1 MLNKFYL
8 KYFMKLKKFVILIT
22 MAILAIPAFSQ
33 VKASGVVIADGEP
46 AIGATVQV
54 KGQPSIGAATDIDG
68 KFVFTVP
75 NSNSVLVF
83 SYLGFETKEVK
94 ASENMTI
101 ELSPAGAHELSEVVV
116 TGMQKTD
123 KRLFTGATTQINA
136 EDAKL
141 DGVADIS
148 RSLEGKSAGVS
159 VQNVSGTFGTAPKI
173 RVRGA
178 TSIYG
183 ASKPLWVVDGVV
195 MEDAVEVS
203 ADELSSGDAVTLI
216 SSAIAGLNS
225 DDIESFQILKD
236 GSATSI
242 YGAKAMAGV
251 IVVTTK
257 KGKAGSARVSYTG
270 EFTTRMKP
278 RYADFNISN
287 SQEQMGIYREME
299 QKGWLEFA
307 SIASAAN
314 SGVYG
319 KMYQMIEQYDAT
331 NGKFGLEHTPSA
343 MNAYLRAAEYRNTDW
358 FDELFSNALLQNH
371 SVSIAGGTEKGKFYT
386 SLSVMNDPGWYQ
398 SSDVRRYTFNANA
411 SYDISQTL
419 RVSVLTSDS
428 YRKQKA
434 PGTLSQETDPVSGV
448 VKRGFDINPYSY
460 ALNTSRT
467 LSAHETYTRN
477 WSDFNIFHEL
487 ENNYIDIGVT
497 DLKFQGEINWR
508 PISGLEFN
516 ALGAYRYQSSVQE
529 HHVKDHSNQAL
540 AYRAGIDPEDATIRA
555 INPYLYTDPEDPNA
569 LPVTILPKG
578 GIYYND
584 TYKVS
589 QYDFRA
595 TGTYNKTWN
604 NTHIFNIFAGL
615 EINSTEREALSY
627 TGWGFVYDNGGVPF
641 VDYNWLKQLGEENG
655 QYYSNTYSTSRSAAY
670 FANATYSYNGRYVL
684 NGTVRYEGTNKLGKS
699 RDARWLPTWNV
710 SAAWNAHEED
720 WFRNN
725 IDLQKVLSH
734 ATLRLSYSLTADSG
748 PAWVS
753 NATPVYNPY
762 RPWRPLSSV
771 QELGLQLSDI
781 ANEELTYEKKKEF
794 NVGFDLGF
802 MQGSRINFS
811 GDVYF
816 RDNFDLIGT
825 IYTQGVG
832 GVTMKY
838 ANVAAMK
845 SHGVE
850 FTLSTRNIETK
861 DFSWTTDLTFSK
873 TKNEITDL
881 DSRSNVMQLVSGSG
895 YAKQGYPVRAIFSI
909 PFVGLSDEGLPLVI
923 NEDGKVTSTDINFQE
938 FEKTD
943 FLKYEGP
950 TDPTITG
957 GFGNV
962 LSWKNFRLNLFM
974 TYSFGNKIRLD
985 PVFAAAYDD
994 LTAMPKEFK
1003 NRWVMPGDER
1013 YTTIPVIAS
1022 RRLAK
1027 KYDYISR
1034 AYSAY
1039 NYSTERIADGGFIR
1053 LKEVSLT
1060 YDIPQSFLEKIRFSS
1075 ASIKVQATNLWLI
1088 YSDKKLNGQ
1097 DPEFF
1102 NAGGVATPS
1111 PKQFTFTLR
1120 FSL

>member
-1 MLNKFYL
+1 
-8 KYFMKLKKFVILIT
+8 MKLKKFVILIT
-22 MAILAIPAFSQ
+22 MALLALPAFAQ
-33 VKASGVVIADGEP
+33 MKVSGVVIEAENGEP
-46 AIGATVQV
+46 VIGATVQV

-68 KFVFTVP
+68 NFALTVP
-75 NSNSVLVF
+75 SSNSVLVF
-83 SYLGFETKEVK
+83 SYIGLQTKEVK
-94 ASENMTI
+94 ASEKMKV
-101 ELSPAGAHELSEVVV
+101 ELSAGDTQVLQEVVV
-116 TGMQKTD
+116 TGMQKMD

-136 EDAKL
+136 DDAKL

-307 SIASAAN
+307 SLASASN
-314 SGVYG
+314 TGVYG
-319 KMYQMIEQYDAT
+319 KMYHLIEQFDAS
-331 NGKFGLEHTPSA
+331 NGKFGLPHTPSA

-358 FDELFSNALLQNH
+358 FDELFSNGLLQNH

-386 SLSVMNDPGWYQ
+386 SLSIMNDPGWYK

-411 SYDISQTL
+411 SYDISKTL

-434 PGTLSQETDPVSGV
+434 PGTLSQETDPVNGV
-448 VKRGFDINPYSY
+448 VKRGFDINPYSF

-467 LSAHETYTRN
+467 LSAHEFYTRN
-477 WSDFNIFHEL
+477 WSQFNIFHEL

-540 AYRAGIDPEDATIRA
+540 AYRAGVDPEDATIRDS
-555 INPYLYTDPEDPNA
+555 NPYLYRNPEDPAA
-569 LPVTILPKG
+569 LPITVLPKG

-595 TGTYNKTWN
+595 TGTYTKTWN
-604 NTHIFNIFAGL
+604 NTHIFNAFAGL
-615 EINSTEREALSY
+615 ELNSTEREALSY

-655 QYYSNTYSTSRSAAY
+655 QYYSNLYSTSRSAAY
-670 FANATYSYNGRYVL
+670 FANATYSYNGRYVV

-699 RDARWLPTWNV
+699 RSSRWLPTWNI
-710 SAAWNAHEED
+710 SGAWNAHEED

-753 NATPVYNPY
+753 NATPVFNPF
-762 RPWRPLSSV
+762 RPWRPILSV
-771 QELGLQLSDI
+771 QELGLELGDI

-811 GDVYF
+811 ADVYF
-816 RDNFDLIGT
+816 RDNFDLIGSV
-825 IYTQGVG
+825 YTEGAG
-832 GVTMKY
+832 GTTMKY

-861 DFSWTTDLTFSK
+861 DFTWTTDLTFSK
-873 TKNEITDL
+873 TKNEITKL

-909 PFVGLSDEGLPLVI
+909 PFVGLNDEGLPQVI
-923 NEDGKVTSTDINFQE
+923 NQDGKVTITDINFQE

-962 LSWKNFRLNLFM
+962 LSWKNFRLNLFL

-985 PVFAAAYDD
+985 PVFAAGYSD
-994 LTAMPKEFK
+994 LASMPKEFK

-1102 NAGGVATPS
+1102 NTGGVATPS

>member
-1 MLNKFYL
+1 MR
-8 KYFMKLKKFVILIT
+8 LKKFVVLLT
-22 MAILAIPAFSQ
+22 MAILAFPVFAQ
-33 VKASGVVIADGEP
+33 MKVSGVVIQADDGEP
-46 AIGATVQV
+46 AIGATIKV
-54 KGQPSIGAATDIDG
+54 KGQESIGTATDIDG
-68 KFVFTVP
+68 NFTLTVP
-75 NSNSVLVF
+75 ANKSTLII
-83 SYLGFETKEVK
+83 SYVGMKTKEVK
-94 ASENMTI
+94 ASPNMTI
-101 ELSPAGAHELSEVVV
+101 TLESNTQQLQEVVV
-116 TGMQKTD
+116 TGMQKMD
-123 KRLFTGATTQINA
+123 KRLFTGATTQISA
-136 EDAKL
+136 DDAKL
-141 DGVADIS
+141 DGDADIS

-278 RYADFNISN
+278 KYSDFNICN

-307 SIASAAN
+307 SLASASN

-319 KMYQMIEQYDAT
+319 KMYQLLDQYDPNT
-331 NGKFGLEHTPSA
+331 GKFGLEHTTAA
-343 MNAYLRAAEYRNTDW
+343 MNAYLREAEYRNTDW
-358 FDELFSNALLQNH
+358 FDELFSNALMQNH

-386 SLSVMNDPGWYQ
+386 SLSYMNDPGWYE
-398 SSDVRRYTFNANA
+398 SSKVERYTFNANA
-411 SYDISQTL
+411 SYDISRTF
-419 RVSVLTSDS
+419 RITVLTSDS

-434 PGTLSQETDPVSGV
+434 PGTLSQETDPVSGEI
-448 VKRGFDINPYSY
+448 KRGFDINPYSY

-477 WSDFNIFHEL
+477 WSQFNIFDEL
-487 ENNYIDIGVT
+487 QQNYIDIGVT
-497 DLKFQGEINWR
+497 DLKFQGELNWR
-508 PISGLEFN
+508 PIAGLELN

-555 INPYLYTDPEDPNA
+555 SNPYLYTDPEDPTA
-569 LPVTILPKG
+569 LPETILPKG
-578 GIYYND
+578 GIYYNN

-589 QYDFRA
+589 QYDFRGTA
-595 TGTYNKTWN
+595 TYNKTWN
-604 NTHIFNIFAGL
+604 NTHIFNVMAGM
-615 EINSTEREALSY
+615 EVNSTEREAMSY

-655 QYYSNTYSTSRSAAY
+655 QYYSITPTTSRSFAS
-670 FANATYSYNGRYVL
+670 FANATYSYAGRYVI
-684 NGTVRYEGTNKLGKS
+684 NGTIRYEGTNKLGKS
-699 RDARWLPTWNV
+699 RDSRWLPTWNV
-710 SAAWNAHEED
+710 SGAWNAHEEN
-720 WFRNN
+720 WFREN
-725 IDLQKVLSH
+725 IDLQRVLNH

-753 NATPVYNPY
+753 NATPVYDPY
-762 RPWRPLSSV
+762 RPWRPLASV
-771 QELGLQLSDI
+771 QELGLQLTDI
-781 ANEELTYEKKKEF
+781 ANSELTYEKKKEF

-802 MQGSRINFS
+802 MQGSRINLS
-811 GDVYF
+811 GDVYY
-816 RDNFDLIGT
+816 RDNYDLIGQ

-861 DFSWTTDLTFSK
+861 DFTWSTDLTFSK

-895 YAKQGYPVRAIFSI
+895 YAKEGYPVRAIFSI
-909 PFVGLSDEGLPLVI
+909 PFVGLNEEGIPQVI
-923 NEDGKVTSTDINFQE
+923 NQDGVVTTTDINFQE

-957 GFGNV
+957 GFGNI
-962 LSWKNFRLNLFM
+962 LTWKNFKLNVFM

-985 PVFAAAYDD
+985 PVFSASYDD

-1003 NRWVMPGDER
+1003 NRWVQPGDEK

-1022 RRLAK
+1022 RRQYK
-1027 KYDYISR
+1027 NYDYLSR
-1034 AYSAY
+1034 AYNAY

-1053 LKEVSLT
+1053 LKEISLT
-1060 YDIPQSFLEKIRFSS
+1060 YDLPKSFLEKIHFTS
-1075 ASIKVQATNLWLI
+1075 ASIKAQATNLWLI
-1088 YSDKKLNGQ
+1088 YSDDKLNGQ

-1102 NAGGVATPS
+1102 NSGGVATPS

>member
-1 MLNKFYL
+1 
-8 KYFMKLKKFVILIT
+8 MKLKRFVILIT
-22 MAILAIPAFSQ
+22 MAILSLPAFAQ
-33 VKASGVVIADGEP
+33 MKVTGVVVSAEDGEP
-46 AIGATVQV
+46 IIGATVRV
-54 KGQPSIGAATDIDG
+54 KGQEATGTATDFDG
-68 KFVFTVP
+68 RFTLTVP
-75 NSNSVLVF
+75 SSDSKLVVT
-83 SYLGFETKEVK
+83 YVGMDTKEVK
-94 ASENMTI
+94 VSSSEMKIVLESNSQV
-101 ELSPAGAHELSEVVV
+101 LGEVVV
-116 TGMQKTD
+116 TGMGKMD

-136 EDAKL
+136 DDAML
-141 DGVADIS
+141 SGVADIS
-148 RSLEGKSAGVS
+148 RSLEGRSAGVS

-242 YGAKAMAGV
+242 YGARAMAGV

-257 KGKAGSARVSYTG
+257 KGKAGSTRVSYTG
-270 EFTTRMKP
+270 ELTTRMKP
-278 RYADFNISN
+278 HYRDFNISN

-307 SIASAAN
+307 NIASASN

-319 KMYQMIEQYDAT
+319 KMYDLIDQYNVS
-331 NGKFGLEHTPSA
+331 NGTYGLAHTEAA
-343 MNAYLRAAEYRNTDW
+343 MNGYLRSAEYRNTDW
-358 FDELFSNALLQNH
+358 FDELFSNAVMQNH
-371 SVSIAGGTEKGKFYT
+371 SVSIAGGTEKGNFYT
-386 SLSVMNDPGWYQ
+386 SLSFMNDPGWYI
-398 SSDVRRYTFNANA
+398 SSNVRRYTFNANA
-411 SYDISQTL
+411 SYQISPTL
-419 RVSVLTSDS
+419 RFSVLTSDS

-434 PGTLSQETDPVSGV
+434 PGTLSQETDPVSGE
-448 VKRGFDINPYSY
+448 VKRSFDINPYSY

-467 LSAHETYTRN
+467 LDPHETYKRN
-477 WSDFNIFHEL
+477 WSDFNIFDEL
-487 ENNYIDIGVT
+487 ENNYMDIGVT
-497 DLKFQGEINWR
+497 DLKFQAELNWK
-508 PISGLEFN
+508 PIEGLELN

-529 HHVKDHSNQAL
+529 HHVMDHSNQAN
-540 AYRAGIDPEDATIRA
+540 AYRAGIDPEDATIRD
-555 INPYLYTDPEDPNA
+555 INPYLYTDPDDPNA

-584 TYKVS
+584 TYTVS
-589 QYDFRA
+589 QYDFRGTA
-595 TGTYNKTWN
+595 TYNKVWN
-604 NTHIFNIFAGL
+604 NEHIFNALVGL
-615 EINSTEREALSY
+615 EVNNTERSALNY
-627 TGWGFVYDNGGVPF
+627 TGWGFVYDNGGIPF
-641 VDYNWLKQLGEENG
+641 VDYNWLKQLNEENG
-655 QYYSNTYSTSRSAAY
+655 SYYGRELTYDRS
-670 FANATYSYNGRYVL
+670 FASFGNLTYSYAGRYVI

-699 RDARWLPTWNV
+699 RSARWLPTWNI
-710 SAAWNAHEED
+710 SGAWNAHEEN
-720 WFRNN
+720 WFRDNAALN
-725 IDLQKVLSH
+725 KVLSH

-748 PAWVS
+748 PDWVS
-753 NATPVYNPY
+753 NATVVYNPY
-762 RPWRPLSSV
+762 RPWRPISGV
-771 QELGLQLSDI
+771 QELGLQLTDL
-781 ANEELTYEKKKEF
+781 ANTELTYEKKREF
-794 NVGFDLGF
+794 NVGVDLGF
-802 MQGSRINFS
+802 MPGSRINVS
-811 GDVYF
+811 ADVYV
-816 RDNFDLIGT
+816 RDNYDLIGE

-838 ANVAAMK
+838 ANVASMK
-845 SHGVE
+845 SHGAEV
-850 FTLSTRNIETK
+850 TISTRNIDTK
-861 DFSWTTDLTFSK
+861 DFSWTTDLTFAK
-873 TKNEITDL
+873 TKNEITEL
-881 DSRSNVMQLVSGSG
+881 DARSNVMQLVSGSG
-895 YAKQGYPVRAIFSI
+895 YALQGYPVRAIFSI
-909 PFVGLSDEGLPLVI
+909 PFVGLNEEGLPQFI
-923 NEDGKVTSTDINFQE
+923 NEDGEVTVTDINFQE

-943 FLKYEGP
+943 YLKYEGP

-957 GFGNV
+957 GFGNIFT
-962 LSWKNFRLNLFM
+962 WKNFRLNVFM

-985 PVFAAAYDD
+985 PVFASSYDD

-1003 NRWVMPGDER
+1003 NRWTLPGDEK

-1022 RRLAK
+1022 KRQSENYL
-1027 KYDYISR
+1027 YLDR

-1060 YDIPQSFLEKIRFSS
+1060 YDLPKSFLEKIRFSS
-1075 ASIKVQATNLWLI
+1075 ASLKLQATNLWLI

-1102 NAGGVATPS
+1102 NAGGVASPN